1 MFAHISGSVA
11 HVGADHT
18 VIDCHGVGYLA
29 FCSTRTLSNLGATG
43 RPAHLF
49 TRLVVR
55 EDAMILYGFSDTAE
69 RDLFDLITTVSG
81 VGPRLGLSLLSSFT
95 PEELAGAVTHNQPST
110 LARASGVGKK
120 LAEKIIVE
128 LKDKIGHLP
137 LFTAETPG
145 APASGGALLTDLASA
160 LINLGYQPKV
170 AEAAA
175 AGAVQETPDAPFELL
190 FRSALKKVA

>member
-1 MFAHISGSVA
+1 MYAHISGSLA
-11 HVGADHT
+11 LIGPDHA
-18 VIDCHGVGYLA
+18 VVDCHGVGYLA
-29 FCSTRTLSNLGATG
+29 FCSTRTLGKLSGTG
-43 RPAHLF
+43 QPAHLF

-55 EDAMILYGFSDTAE
+55 EDAMILYGFADTAE
-69 RDLFDLITTVSG
+69 RDLFDLTTTVSG

-95 PEELAGAVTHNQPST
+95 PEEFMGAILHNQPAT

-137 LFTAETPG
+137 LLATGTPG
-145 APASGGALLTDLASA
+145 ASAGTLLADIASA
-160 LINLGYQPKV
+160 LTNLGYQPKV

-175 AGAVQETPDAPFELL
+175 TSAVQESPDAPFELL
-190 FRSALKKVA
+190 FRNALKKVA